1 MQQFKMTIDGM
12 SCGGC
17 VSTVEK
23 ALRAVPGIRVDAVN
37 VGSATVSYDAT
48 RTTPAAIAQAV
59 TDAGYEPLDA
69 GTPVTAGASRATSG
83 GCCSGETI
91 NNKSSGGK
99 KSSGSSSCCG

>member
-1 MQQFKMTIDGM
+1 MQQLKMTIDGM

-17 VSTVEK
+17 VSNVEK

-48 RTTPAAIAQAV
+48 RTAPAAIIQAV
-59 TDAGYEPLDA
+59 TNAGYESHTA
-69 GTPVTAGASRATSG
+69 GTLALAGAQRATRG

-91 NNKSSGGK
+91 NTKSSEGK
-99 KSSGSSSCCG
+99 KRNGSCSC

>member
-1 MQQFKMTIDGM
+1 MQQLKMTIDGM

-23 ALRAVPGIRVDAVN
+23 ALRALPGIRVDAVK

-59 TDAGYEPLDA
+59 TNAGYEPHSS
-69 GTPVTAGASRATSG
+69 GTSALAGAQSCDGRLLLQRRA
-83 GCCSGETI
+83 
-91 NNKSSGGK
+91 
-99 KSSGSSSCCG
+99 

>member
-59 TDAGYEPLDA
+59 TDAGYEPLGA
-69 GTPVTAGASRATSG
+69 GTPVAAGAPRATSG

-99 KSSGSSSCCG
+99 KSSGSSSCRG

>member
-1 MQQFKMTIDGM
+1 MQHLKVTIDGM

-23 ALRAVPGIRVDAVN
+23 ALRAVPGIRVDAVD

-48 RTTPAAIAQAV
+48 RTTPAAIAQAI
-59 TDAGYEPLDA
+59 TSAGYEPHSS
-69 GTPVTAGASRATSG
+69 GTSTFAAAPRAMSG

-91 NNKSSGGK
+91 NSENSEGK
-99 KSSGSSSCCG
+99 KSGGSCSCSG